1 MYSKE
6 NTALHL
12 AVRQGANKPYC
23 QAVLHNFCKALEY
36 KIQKIPE
43 YERNNVQSST
53 YANFISTNLSSF
65 TSAGIPPLLNIASNP
80 CLWCDKLWS
89 VPTAALVDS
98 RSLLLEIARTKAATI
113 WGLFIIACLEASF
126 FDSWCTIMAACETT
140 TWSSSFKSLMSSG
153 IARVAKSASS
163 WGKIMPILPYK
174 TQDYHC
180 SWNEHSL
187 QRCYPNEVSKF
198 ICKSIYHLKHKQMF

>member
-1 MYSKE
+1 MGWHTFLRSCATQLLQD
-6 NTALHL
+6 N
-12 AVRQGANKPYC
+12 
-23 QAVLHNFCKALEY
+23 EY
-36 KIQKIPE
+36 NMPQIPE
-43 YERNNVQSST
+43 SERNNVQSPT
-53 YANFISTNLSSF
+53 YDNFNLTNLSSF

-80 CLWCDKLWS
+80 CLWCDKLWR

-126 FDSWCTIMAACETT
+126 FDSWCTIMAACDTT

-163 WGKIMPILPYK
+163 WGKIIKILPYK
-174 TQDYHC
+174 TQDSHC
-180 SWNEHSL
+180 SRNEHSP
-187 QRCYPNEVSKF
+187 QRCYPNEVSKLM
-198 ICKSIYHLKHKQMF
+198 CKSMYHWKHQQMF